1 MQTTIL
7 QSHRRRRLV
16 AIVALSTFVGAV
28 SAALATGSIGLLPP
42 KLRSSEPRAV
52 AAAAT
57 HVLVDSK
64 SPPILHRLEED
75 LVIDTLVAHSELL
88 GRVMVNPPVLQH
100 IARRAGV
107 APDRIAAEAPASF
120 GPRALT
126 EPLSEERASEIHSS
140 EFPYR
145 LEVQPRPES
154 PIIDIYAQ
162 APSTAEATRLA
173 NAAVLGL
180 RDYLRG
186 LASRQGF
193 AQPEPLRLRQ
203 LGAAHGGV
211 VNGGAPVALA
221 ILTFLLAFALSC
233 AAAFALVR
241 LREWRVAQRPV
252 EVDPPVGSNGASAG
266 EPPRP
271 ATRFEGLHAR
281 LSAVRAE
288 AGAAGDWP
296 RTTRVLPWMLA
307 AFIAMLWLVPFDAIE
322 LTASL
327 PIDLKF
333 DRLVL
338 PFFAGMWLLA
348 LAAGGKAAPRV
359 RPTWIHA
366 AVGALVACAFL
377 SVILNARELNQTLEW
392 ELSLK
397 GLPLLVSYVLL
408 FVMAASVVRRTE
420 VPAFLK
426 YTLALA
432 VLCALGMLWEYRFK
446 QNLFYDWSDKL
457 LPGAFSVDEAFAG
470 ATDDGGRRFL
480 LGPGTIA
487 LETIAMLS
495 MALPIALVGLMQV
508 RHWRGRILYG
518 LAACLLLAAML
529 ATSRKS
535 ALVAPISVVLTLV
548 YCRRRE
554 LLKLAPLALIL
565 VLFIQIAAPG
575 AIRMTTSQFEPDQLG
590 VATVNDRKVDY
601 DAVRPDVWTHLIF
614 GRGWDSY
621 VPTGH
626 RILDSEILHRLIE
639 MGVLGLAAFL
649 LMGLA
654 VVFSARATIA
664 ARDPARAPYAL
675 VGAAAA
681 VAFIVVS
688 ALFDVL
694 SFPHAPYIF
703 LYLAGFVA
711 VIIERRPEP
720 VEAEPDEPD
729 EAKPERLHAVT
740 EGRVRRDARA
750 RRPERHL
757 AGRLR

>member
-1 MQTTIL
+1 M
-7 QSHRRRRLV
+7 
-16 AIVALSTFVGAV
+16 AIVALSAFVGLV
-28 SAALATGSIGLLPP
+28 SAALATGSISLLPP
-42 KLRSSEPRAV
+42 KLRSSEPRVV

-57 HVLVDSK
+57 HVLVDSQ

-88 GRVMVNPPVLQH
+88 GRVMVNPPVLKH
-100 IARRAGV
+100 IARHAGV
-107 APDRIAAEAPASF
+107 APDQIAADAPASF

-126 EPLSEERASEIHSS
+126 EPLSEERASEIRSS

-154 PIIDIYAQ
+154 PIIDIYTQ

-186 LASRQGF
+186 LANRQGF

-203 LGAAHGGV
+203 LEAAHGGV

-221 ILTFLLAFALSC
+221 ILAFLLAFALSC
-233 AAAFALVR
+233 AAAFGLVR
-241 LREWRVAQRPV
+241 LRERRVARRPE

-266 EPPRP
+266 APPRP
-271 ATRFEGLHAR
+271 ATRFDGLHAR
-281 LSAVRAE
+281 LAAVRGE

-307 AFIAMLWLVPFDAIE
+307 AFIAMLWLVPFDSIE

-338 PFFAGMWLLA
+338 PFFVAIWLLA

-366 AVGALVACAFL
+366 AVGAFVVCAFL

-397 GLPLLVSYVLL
+397 GLPLLISYVSL
-408 FVMAASVVRRTE
+408 FVMAASVARRNE
-420 VPAFLK
+420 IPAFLK

-432 VLCALGMLWEYRFK
+432 ALCALGILWEYWFK

-457 LPGAFSVDEAFAG
+457 LPGVFSVDEPFAG
-470 ATDDGGRRFL
+470 AVDDTGRRFL
-480 LGPGTIA
+480 RGPGTLA
-487 LETIAMLS
+487 LEDVAMLS

-518 LAACLLLAAML
+518 LAACLLVAAML

-565 VLFIQIAAPG
+565 VLFIQILAPG

-590 VATVNDRKVDY
+590 VATVNDRMVDY
-601 DAVRPDVWTHLIF
+601 DAVRPDVWTHLIL

-639 MGVLGLAAFL
+639 MGVLGVAAFL

-654 VVFSARATIA
+654 VVLSARTTIA

-681 VAFIVVS
+681 VSFLVVS

-711 VIIERRPEP
+711 VIIEWRPER
-720 VEAEPDEPD
+720 D
-729 EAKPERLHAVT
+729 EAKPERLHAAK
-740 EGRVRRDARA
+740 ERRVRRDAPA

-757 AGRLR
+757 AGRVR

>member
-1 MQTTIL
+1 RE
-7 QSHRRRRLV
+7 RRV
-16 AIVALSTFVGAV
+16 
-28 SAALATGSIGLLPP
+28 
-42 KLRSSEPRAV
+42 
-52 AAAAT
+52 
-57 HVLVDSK
+57 
-64 SPPILHRLEED
+64 
-75 LVIDTLVAHSELL
+75 
-88 GRVMVNPPVLQH
+88 
-100 IARRAGV
+100 ARR
-107 APDRIAAEAPASF
+107 PD
-120 GPRALT
+120 
-126 EPLSEERASEIHSS
+126 
-140 EFPYR
+140 
-145 LEVQPRPES
+145 
-154 PIIDIYAQ
+154 
-162 APSTAEATRLA
+162 
-173 NAAVLGL
+173 
-180 RDYLRG
+180 
-186 LASRQGF
+186 
-193 AQPEPLRLRQ
+193 
-203 LGAAHGGV
+203 
-211 VNGGAPVALA
+211 
-221 ILTFLLAFALSC
+221 
-233 AAAFALVR
+233 
-241 LREWRVAQRPV
+241 

-266 EPPRP
+266 APPRP
-271 ATRFEGLHAR
+271 ATRFDGLHAR
-281 LSAVRAE
+281 LAAVRGE

-307 AFIAMLWLVPFDAIE
+307 AFIAMLWLVPFDSIE

-338 PFFAGMWLLA
+338 PFFVAIWLLA

-366 AVGALVACAFL
+366 AVGAFVVCAFL

-397 GLPLLVSYVLL
+397 GLPLLISYVSL
-408 FVMAASVVRRTE
+408 FVMAASVARRNE
-420 VPAFLK
+420 IPAFLK

-432 VLCALGMLWEYRFK
+432 ALCALGILWEYWFK

-457 LPGAFSVDEAFAG
+457 LPGVFSVDEPFAG
-470 ATDDGGRRFL
+470 AVDDTGRRFL
-480 LGPGTIA
+480 RGPGTLA
-487 LETIAMLS
+487 LEDVAMLS

-518 LAACLLLAAML
+518 LAACLLVAAML

-565 VLFIQIAAPG
+565 VLFIQILAPG

-590 VATVNDRKVDY
+590 VATVNDRMVDY
-601 DAVRPDVWTHLIF
+601 DAVRPDVWTHLIL

-639 MGVLGLAAFL
+639 MGVLGVAAFL

-654 VVFSARATIA
+654 VVLSARTTIA

-681 VAFIVVS
+681 VSFLVVS

-711 VIIERRPEP
+711 VIIERRPER
-720 VEAEPDEPD
+720 D
-729 EAKPERLHAVT
+729 EAKPERLHAAK
-740 EGRVRRDARA
+740 ERRVRRDAPA

-757 AGRLR
+757 AGRVR